1 MHEMSIAVDMIQ
13 QIERIAAEHGVSR
26 IERIELEVGVLRLIV
41 PEALQD
47 AFAAVAADTVAEGAE
62 LNMVETPARARCGAC
77 GAEYPV
83 QVEDYLCPQCGQA
96 AGQIL
101 AGNDIIIK
109 SLVCDTE
116 EGGTTDE
123 DQCG

>member
-1 MHEMSIAVDMIQ
+1 MHEMSIAVDMIG

-26 IERIELEVGVLRLIV
+26 IERIELEVGILRLVV

-47 AFAAVAADTVAEGAE
+47 AFAAVAAGTVAEGAE
-62 LNMVETPARARCGAC
+62 LAMVETPARARCGAC
-77 GAEYPV
+77 GVEYTV
-83 QVEDYLCPQCGQA
+83 GVEDYLCPHCGQA

-109 SLVCDTE
+109 SLVGDTDQ
-116 EGGTTDE
+116 GGTTDE
-123 DQCG
+123 DQRG